1 MPPLRLLILD
11 VVVWFRLWD
20 TGRVWSPVVI
30 GPTEGAV
37 FLQEIMPA
45 ADVLEQPAVVKA
57 TWGGQQL
64 KNNSLRLF

>member
-1 MPPLRLLILD
+1 MFGFDCGTPGGSGL
-11 VVVWFRLWD
+11 
-20 TGRVWSPVVI
+20 I

-45 ADVLEQPAVVKA
+45 PDVLEQPAVVKE
-57 TWGGQQL
+57 TWGGWQL